1 MTEPTLTS
9 AALSGLEP
17 EALEVTRPRPGV
29 VQVRIVSEPL
39 GVQRNGVRR
48 ALRAE
53 LADFEAAP
61 DIRCVILTGHG
72 RAFSVGSDIR
82 EFRRD
87 PGWLLEAQRIEQGL
101 CLALTDSRLPVIAA
115 CNGVTLGGGLVLAC
129 ACDIRLAALSARFG
143 VPEVNVGTFASGSGT
158 QLLPRLIGPGR
169 AMTLLLTGEIIDAA
183 AALRL
188 GLVEEVVADEALLD
202 RALEIATRIAALPAA
217 AVAASKRCVNVGLRE
232 GIAAGLLLEADLSVE
247 VGLSDDAAEGQRA
260 FLEKR
265 PPRFGGLKFGVANG
279 RQIDDVTP

>member
-1 MTEPTLTS
+1 MMEPTMTS
-9 AALSGLEP
+9 AAVPDVEA
-17 EALEVTRPRPGV
+17 EALEVTRPSPGV
-29 VQVRIVSEPL
+29 VLVRIVSEPL

-48 ALRAE
+48 ALRAQ

-61 DIRCVILTGHG
+61 DIRCLVLTGHG
-72 RAFSVGSDIR
+72 RTFSVGSDIR

-101 CLALTDSRLPVIAA
+101 CLALADSRLPVIAA
-115 CNGVTLGGGLVLAC
+115 CNGLTLGGGLVLAC

-158 QLLPRLIGPGR
+158 QLL
-169 AMTLLLTGEIIDAA
+169 LTGEIVDAPT
-183 AALRL
+183 ALRL
-188 GLVEEVVADEALLD
+188 GLVEEVVADDALLD
-202 RALEIATRIAALPAA
+202 RALEIAKRIANLPAG

-232 GIAAGLLLEADLSVE
+232 GIAVGLLLEAELSVE
-247 VGLSDDAAEGQRA
+247 VGLSDDAAEGQQA

-265 PPRFGGLKFGVANG
+265 TPRFGPSAHADANG
-279 RQIDDVTP
+279 RRRSDVTS